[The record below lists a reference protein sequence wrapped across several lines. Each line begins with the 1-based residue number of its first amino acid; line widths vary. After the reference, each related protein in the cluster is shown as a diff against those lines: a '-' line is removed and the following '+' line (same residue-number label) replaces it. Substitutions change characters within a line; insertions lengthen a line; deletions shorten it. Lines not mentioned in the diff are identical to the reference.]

1 MSRLSIWWKRNKEDI
16 ITVTIG
22 IIVGVIFIFSLI
34 YFDYRTDKNDYYSYS
49 IVIINNIEYKTED
62 TDFICNSHGHL
73 TIELKNGT
81 RIETSDYILKK

>member
-1 MSRLSIWWKRNKEDI
+1 MRRLCRWWRRNKEDI

-22 IIVGVIFIFSLI
+22 IIVGIIFIFGLI

-49 IVIINNIEYKTED
+49 IIIINNVEYKTED
-62 TDFICNSHGHL
+62 TNFIFESSGHL
-73 TIELKNGT
+73 AIELKDGT